1 MARRVVNDGHGL
13 EHALA
18 RTAQDRGISLRQLN
32 LTREE
37 IDRAISDYR
46 ELFQPQQLLMLERQR
61 RLALEAMRNLAAF
74 APRLAGTLV
83 HGDGPLDRI
92 RLLVY
97 ADSAE
102 QVLLHLHDQGIP
114 WQDAEVEL
122 RHAGNRRRSWPAARF
137 MAGDTR
143 VELVVLDPRSQSDPP
158 RDSIDGGRL
167 RTLDPSQLSALLGD

>member
-1 MARRVVNDGHGL
+1 MVNDGQGL

-18 RTAQDRGISLRQLN
+18 LAAQDRGINLRQLR

-37 IDRAISDYR
+37 LNRTIADYR
-46 ELFQPQQLLMLERQR
+46 ALFQPQQLATLEKQR

-83 HGDGPLDRI
+83 HGGGPLDEI

-97 ADSAE
+97 ADSPE
-102 QVLLHLHDQGIP
+102 QVLMHLHGQGIP

-122 RHAGNRRRSWPAARF
+122 RHAGNRRRYWPAVRF

-143 VELVVLDPRSQSDPP
+143 VELVVLNPRSNSDPP
-158 RDSIDGGRL
+158 RDAVDGGRL
-167 RTLDPSQLSALLGD
+167 QTFDHSQLTALLEA